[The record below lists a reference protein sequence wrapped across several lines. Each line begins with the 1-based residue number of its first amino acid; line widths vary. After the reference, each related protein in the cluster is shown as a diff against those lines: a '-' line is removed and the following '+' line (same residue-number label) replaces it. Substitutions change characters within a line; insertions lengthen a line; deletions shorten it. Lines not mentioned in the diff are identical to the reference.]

1 MTTSHLDETLSHLSA
16 RAASSVIA
24 RGRLASSAL
33 NAALLRRLCA
43 GPGARDSLLA
53 DPVFEAARTWE
64 SADRSL
70 DDLSGG
76 LLHPDLVA
84 ALDGAEAERMPRDRC
99 PWTHQLAAWEAT
111 RAGLSCLVSSGTGS
125 GKTECFMV
133 PMLDELLRDPAK
145 GKLAGVRAILIYPLN
160 ALIESQRE
168 RLAAWTETL
177 KSRISFAL
185 YNGLTPETPRREN
198 RSKLAAAEVG
208 NRRSIRASPPA
219 ILVTN
224 VTMLEYLLL
233 RTQDRT
239 ILEQSQGLLRWI
251 VLDEAHS
258 YIGAQAAEMALLL
271 RRVRAAFGVAPD
283 QVRLMATSATI
294 SEGEGTEA
302 KLRRFVSGLAGLDE
316 GRVRVIEGRAVE
328 PELPPT
334 QEDTPLEPRS
344 MDGLDSASLW
354 EILAPHP
361 RVRALKLALSEK
373 SVTLTEVATILFGP
387 SGIGRKAEAQALL
400 DAAARATHAATGVRL
415 LPWRAHIFHRS
426 LGGLWVCVD
435 ANCQYRDPELS
446 LSDSGWGYG
455 AVWLK
460 QRDTC
465 ECGAPVFEIFACNEC
480 GAPHLLAGLEAGAS
494 ARLVPLRAI
503 GMDDFAVDI
512 EPDTEIEDAGPVAT
526 GTVILSP
533 ARNDSNDRF
542 VKLDDGTV
550 FDNAPPQGAR
560 SVRLALE
567 ENESARTCCPGA
579 AHARLAPQ
587 RYGPPFFMGT
597 AVPALIESLAQPMDR
612 SGLPMGGRRGITFS
626 DSRQG
631 TARLAAKLQQ
641 DAERNLTR
649 AFLYHAVQED
659 RGPEGEERTKLEK
672 RLASFRKIN
681 DPEFADDIR
690 SIEAQLAGN
699 AVPIPWTE
707 LVDRFAQQSELREF
721 ATDVWR
727 ERARGGREM
736 ANEPSKLAEMFLYRE
751 LFRRPKV
758 QNNAE
763 TMGLLRLS
771 FPKLEEKALARLP
784 RVLEDAGIDTDG
796 WLGLALT
803 AVDFV
808 FRDQL
813 ATRITPDWMIRFVSP
828 RTGRQPNT
836 ICRPGLDRANR
847 PAGGRPW
854 PSPNPHLGRASRVHR
869 LLYALIG
876 GHWEKKEDQDRASE
890 VLTLLWSLIA
900 STAARDI
907 GGGAFQL
914 DFKNAAVARL
924 DHGWLC
930 PVTRRIFGYSPAGRS
945 PYDPDRLLSPIELPR
960 PPAANAGGL
969 DPHARTEA
977 IQWCETDARIADLRQ
992 MGLWTD
998 LHDRVV
1004 AYSPFLRA
1012 QEHSAQIERPVLAI
1026 YEERFKE
1033 GRINLLNCSTTMEMG
1048 VDIPNVRIVVNA
1060 NVPPSVSNYRQRVG
1074 RAGRRGEPWTF
1085 GVTFCRDLPL
1095 DQIVFE
1101 NPTRLLSA
1109 PVTAPSVNFDS
1120 TRLVA
1125 RHVHAA
1131 LLAAFLREQ
1140 PDGFNLKASTGACF
1154 GATEDADVPVA
1165 SASVADAFLDALRG
1179 DWGRNDVLASTLGH
1193 LTRGTSLDG
1202 QDAAYLA
1209 AETAE
1214 AFETMLG
1221 RWRGEYSELLARREA
1236 AAEPEVKRAFQMRA
1250 RRMKGEFI
1258 LGELARRGFTPS
1270 YGFPVDV
1277 VSFDHLSGHDRDRE
1291 ADVIAFGEYRGGAS
1305 RTLDVA
1311 IREYAPGAEIVVD
1324 GLVHRSEGVFPAW
1337 GAMAD
1342 ASNLEDLQ
1350 DFWECPSCRYFEL
1363 ARIVPEVCPHCDSP
1377 VTSWKRCLRPAGFLG
1392 RRAPHT
1398 GYENLGHAAYEM
1410 PRLSAGGS
1418 PWRALPDPEAGRMRA
1433 DPDGQVITLGSGP
1446 NGKGYALCLSCGRAE
1461 AETEEGAGSL
1471 RPPQIRRHW
1480 PLAEARGMRL
1490 AKGYCPGGTTEP
1502 QRIQPNVRLSHASRT
1517 DVFELQL
1524 PNGAR
1529 RDQGLA
1535 LAAALREAL
1544 TERLGAEAREIGVA
1558 VGHSAG
1564 PSGENR
1570 VSALLYDRAS
1580 GGAGLALRLS
1590 DQEWFDACLEQALGR
1605 LSCPEDCT
1613 HGCPAC
1619 VLRSDLS
1626 FEKELLDRRG
1636 GRLLAQT
1643 IRDRLRLPDAMRI
1656 FGPDTRFTGLP
1667 LTEWIERRS
1676 RAGGLSAISLYLHG
1690 SPSDWELAAWPVAER
1705 FARLK
1710 ASGINVE
1717 LVLESRTLSDKS
1729 MDLAQQLDLHRL
1741 SPHASLKYVSDLP
1754 RAGDALVVAVITDA
1768 KGRTAIAAHDSKDA
1782 VPGPQWGHGAEVA
1795 LVQGIPPELPAT
1807 QSLADDW
1814 LVKVSSGNA
1823 HLIRP
1828 GIRLNGRVASFGSTF
1843 WRVLAEEA
1851 PLTVAAIR
1859 AHKVH
1864 AVTYTDRYLLT
1875 PLALRLLV
1883 EVVRKMPGAGATSLY
1898 VSTARLSRPERR
1910 GWAVFH
1916 TFADDATRRNVL
1928 QALLPNAQIDLRGKA
1943 ELPHARSF
1951 ALRLGDGRNVTILLD
1966 QGFGAWRAQGVPK
1979 YDFGADPAKQV
1990 RLLKSLDFAIGVE
2003 PGAEAPIVL
2012 EEKLRG

>member
-1 MTTSHLDETLSHLSA
+1 MTASHLDETLSRLSV

-33 NAALLRRLCA
+33 NTVLLRRLSA
-43 GPGARDSLLA
+43 EPGARDSLLA

-64 SADRSL
+64 SADCSL

-84 ALDGAEAERMPRDRC
+84 ALDGAEPERMPRDRS

-133 PMLDELLRDPAK
+133 PMLDELLRDPTK

-185 YNGLTPETPRREN
+185 YNGLTPETPRGEN
-198 RSKLAAAEVG
+198 RSKLAAAELG
-208 NRRSIRASPPA
+208 NRRAIRETPPA

-233 RTQDRT
+233 RAQDRT
-239 ILEQSQGLLRWI
+239 ILERSQGLLRWI

-271 RRVRAAFGVAPD
+271 RRVRAAFGVEPE

-294 SEGEGTEA
+294 SEGERTEA
-302 KLRRFVSGLAGLDE
+302 RLRRFVSDLAGLDE
-316 GRVRVIEGRAVE
+316 SRVRVIEGRTVE
-328 PELPPT
+328 PELPPA
-334 QEDTPLEPRS
+334 QEDTPLEPRG
-344 MDGLDSASLW
+344 MDELDSAALW
-354 EILAPHP
+354 EVLAPHP
-361 RVRALKLALSEK
+361 RVHTIKQALSK
-373 SVTLTEVATILFGP
+373 QSVTLTEVAKILFGP
-387 SGIGRKAEAQALL
+387 AAVGGKAQAQSLL
-400 DAAARATHAATGVRL
+400 DAAARAICAETGIRL

-426 LGGLWVCVD
+426 QGGFWVCVD
-435 ANCQYRDPELS
+435 ATCQHRDPELS
-446 LSDSGWGYG
+446 ASDSGWGFG

-460 QRDTC
+460 QRDIC
-465 ECGAPVFEIFACNEC
+465 ECGALVFELFACNEC
-480 GAPHLLAGLEAGAS
+480 GTPYLLAGLEAGAS
-494 ARLVPLRAI
+494 TRLVPLRTI
-503 GMDDFAVDI
+503 GMDDFAVDA
-512 EPDTEIEDAGPVAT
+512 EPDPETEDEGPASS

-542 VKLDDGTV
+542 LNLDDGTV
-550 FDNAPPQGAR
+550 FDNAPPQDAR
-560 SVRLALE
+560 SVRLGLE
-567 ENESARTCCPGA
+567 EDVSARTCCPGA

-587 RYGPPFFMGT
+587 RYGPPFFMGAT
-597 AVPALIESLAQPMDR
+597 VPAFIESLAQPMDR
-612 SGLPMGGRRGITFS
+612 AGRPMGGRRAITFS

-659 RGPEGEERTKLEK
+659 RSPRGEERTKLE
-672 RLASFRKIN
+672 RKLESYRRAN
-681 DPEFADDIR
+681 DSEFAEDIR

-699 AVPIPWTE
+699 AEPIHWTE
-707 LVDRFAQQSELREF
+707 LIDRFAQQSELREF

-727 ERARGGREM
+727 ERASGGREM

-771 FPKLEEKALARLP
+771 FPKIEEQARARLP
-784 RVLEDAGIDTDG
+784 RVLEDAGIDADG
-796 WLGLALT
+796 WIGLALT

-813 ATRITPDWMIRFVSP
+813 ATWVTPDWMVRFVSP

-836 ICRPGLDRANR
+836 ICRPGLDRADR

-854 PSPNPHLGRASRVHR
+854 PASTPHPGRASRVHR
-869 LLYALIG
+869 LIYALIKG
-876 GHWEKKEDQDRASE
+876 DWENKADQDRAGE
-890 VLTLLWSLIA
+890 VLTCLWSLIA
-900 STAARDI
+900 STAARDV

-914 DFKNAAVARL
+914 DFTNAAVVRL
-924 DHGWLC
+924 DQGWLC
-930 PVTRRIFGYSPAGRS
+930 PVTRRIFGYSPAGCS
-945 PYDPDRLLSPIELPR
+945 PYDPYRLLSPIELPR
-960 PPAANAGGL
+960 PRVANAGGL
-969 DPHARTEA
+969 DPHARAEA
-977 IQWCETDARIADLRQ
+977 MHWCETDAGIADLRQ
-992 MGLWTD
+992 AGLWTN

-1004 AYSPFLRA
+1004 AYAPFLRA
-1012 QEHSAQIERPVLAI
+1012 QEHSAQIERPVLAD
-1026 YEERFKE
+1026 YEHRFKE
-1033 GRINLLNCSTTMEMG
+1033 GWINLLNCSTTMEMG
-1048 VDIPNVRIVVNA
+1048 VDIPNVQIVVNA

-1085 GVTFCRDLPL
+1085 GVTFCRNLPL
-1095 DQIVFE
+1095 DQIVFDD
-1101 NPTRLLSA
+1101 PLRFLSA
-1109 PVTAPSVNFDS
+1109 PVTAPVVSLDS
-1120 TRLVA
+1120 PGLVA

-1140 PDGFNLKASTGACF
+1140 PEGFRLKVSTGACF
-1154 GATEDADVPVA
+1154 GAMEDAEVPVA
-1165 SASVADAFLDALRG
+1165 SGSVADAFLDALRG
-1179 DWGRNDVLASTLGH
+1179 GWGQNDVLASDLAH
-1193 LTRGTSLDG
+1193 LTRGTSLEG
-1202 QDAAYLA
+1202 QPAAYLS

-1221 RWRGEYSELLARREA
+1221 RWRGEYSELLLRREA
-1236 AAEPEVKRAFQMRA
+1236 AAEPEVKMAFQMRA
-1250 RRMKGEFI
+1250 RRMKGEFL

-1277 VSFDHLSGHDRDRE
+1277 VAFDHLSGHERDKKTE
-1291 ADVIAFGEYRGGAS
+1291 VIAFGEYRGGAS

-1350 DFWECPSCRYFEL
+1350 DFWECPSCHYFEL
-1363 ARIVPEVCPHCDSP
+1363 VRIVPEICPQCDTP
-1377 VTSWKRCLRPAGFLG
+1377 VSNHKPCLRPVGFLG

-1398 GYENLGHAAYEM
+1398 GYENLGHAVYEM
-1410 PRLSAGGS
+1410 PRLSAAGS
-1418 PWRALPDPEAGRMRA
+1418 PWRALPDLEAGRIRA

-1446 NGKGYALCLSCGRAE
+1446 NGKGYALCLFCGRAE
-1461 AETEEGAGSL
+1461 AETEEGPGSQ
-1471 RPPQIRRHW
+1471 PPTQIQKHW
-1480 PLAEARGMRL
+1480 PLAVARGMKL
-1490 AKGYCPGGTTEP
+1490 AKGYCPGGYTEP
-1502 QRIQPNVRLSHASRT
+1502 QRIKRNVRLSHAART

-1524 PNGAR
+1524 PNRAR
-1529 RDQGLA
+1529 RDHGLA

-1544 TERLGAEAREIGVA
+1544 AERLGAEAREIGVA
-1558 VGHSAG
+1558 VGRSVG

-1590 DQEWFDACLEQALGR
+1590 EQEWFDACLEKALDR

-1613 HGCPAC
+1613 YGCPAC

-1643 IRDRLRLPDAMRI
+1643 IRDRLRLPEAMRV
-1656 FGPDTRFTGLP
+1656 FGPDTRIPDLP
-1667 LTEWIERRS
+1667 LTEWLERRR

-1690 SPSDWELAAWPVAER
+1690 SPSDWELAAWPVADR

-1710 ASGINVE
+1710 ESGVDVE
-1717 LVLESRTLSDKS
+1717 LVVESRTLTNKS

-1741 SPHASLKYVSDLP
+1741 AAHASLTHVPDLP
-1754 RAGDALVVAVITDA
+1754 RAGDALVVAVIKDA
-1768 KGRTAIAAHDSKDA
+1768 NGRTAIAAHDAKEA
-1782 VPGPQWGHGAEVA
+1782 IPGPQWGHGAEVA
-1795 LVQGIPPELPAT
+1795 LVQGFPPELPAT
-1807 QSLADDW
+1807 QSLASDR
-1814 LVKVSSGNA
+1814 LVEVSSGNA

-1828 GIRLNGRVASFGSTF
+1828 GVRLNGRVASFGRTF
-1843 WRVLAEEA
+1843 WKILTEEA
-1851 PLTVAAIR
+1851 PLTIAAIR

-1916 TFADDATRRNVL
+1916 TFADDATRRTVL
-1928 QALLPNAQIDLRGKA
+1928 QALLPNAQIDIRGKV

-1966 QGFGAWRAQGVPK
+1966 QGFGAWRAQGAPK
-1979 YDFGADPAKQV
+1979 YDFGAEPARQA
-1990 RLLKSLDFAIGVE
+1990 RSLNSLDFTISVE
-2003 PGAEAPIVL
+2003 PGCEAPIVL
-2012 EEKLRG
+2012 EQR